1 MGEKIF
7 VLVLFTLIVIGV
19 SIVLYHITKC
29 MYYGLKVYYTNPFR
43 GKEHPFIH
51 ADSWSDPWYGYHFVD
66 GIWYK
71 GHAEKDWEEA
81 KFSEPVN
88 TLLTLI
94 HQDFENFVYTTTK
107 TDSGNIR
114 YIQIKHNKLNIEG
127 KLDLYETG
135 NSLNMFGNQIHIKKS
150 ECSVIRDFFICIN
163 SYREERAKDFEI
175 KRLQAEREASKEY
188 IVEGIQEYLNN
199 KENL

>member
-1 MGEKIF
+1 MGDKILGITLLILF
-7 VLVLFTLIVIGV
+7 VGIVIFLAYYLFKN
-19 SIVLYHITKC
+19 I
-29 MYYGLKVYYTNPFR
+29 YYGLKVYYTNPFR

-94 HQDFENFVYTTTK
+94 HQDFDNFTYFTTK
-107 TDSGNIR
+107 TDAVNIR
-114 YIQIKHNKLNIEG
+114 YIQIKHNKLDIEG

-135 NSLNMFGNQIHIKKS
+135 NSLNIFGSQVHIKKS
-150 ECSVIRDFFICIN
+150 ECGVIKDFFVCIT
-163 SYREERAKDFEI
+163 SYREEHAKDIEI
-175 KRLQAEREASKEY
+175 KRLQAERESSKEY
-188 IVEGIQEYLNN
+188 IVEGIQEYLSS
-199 KENL
+199 KEN

>member
-1 MGEKIF
+1 MQEILGMC
-7 VLVLFTLIVIGV
+7 LLGLFAIAISYLAYLLLRQI
-19 SIVLYHITKC
+19 
-29 MYYGLKVYYTNPFR
+29 YYGLKVYYTNPYR
-43 GKEHPFIH
+43 GKEHPFIY

-94 HQDFENFVYTTTK
+94 HQDFENFVYVTTK

-114 YIQIKHNKLNIEG
+114 YIQIKHNKLDIEG

-135 NSLNMFGNQIHIKKS
+135 NSLNIFGSQVHIKKS
-150 ECSVIRDFFICIN
+150 ECSVIRDFFVCIAD
-163 SYREERAKDFEI
+163 YREQHAKDIEI

-199 KENL
+199 KENA